1 MSSKPESKL
10 NSTCPWF
17 PTSSKFI
24 SWMPC
29 KTMPPSWLEFLTTL
43 WVMICKLSSFKT
55 WKLYSRNWRATTKA
69 NCTLPGWTTMISPS
83 GTGDM
88 LRSQIKCHLSWS
100 RREPSTGHQTTSFLL
115 AESAMNAS
123 KTLSR
128 LRSVLKT
135 SKHSSI
141 NTFLLSW
148 FQTCWCTK
156 TSLKVKP
163 SHPSK
168 KSFSKTWSM
177 WRKSAQ
183 LMLRGL
189 PMIQLN
195 MTLQWSPVNKHLII
209 ALWEPRHWTRCWLK
223 TKTYSTKL
231 KCISW
236 TLLKMKFT
244 CETWRLTEFRS
255 SHTTKDR

>member
-1 MSSKPESKL
+1 MTSKPESKL
-10 NSTCPWF
+10 NSTFPWF
-17 PTSSKFI
+17 QSFSKSI

-29 KTMPPSWLEFLTTL
+29 KTMPQSWLECSTTL

-55 WKLYSRNWRATTKA
+55 YNPYSRNWRVTTKA
-69 NCTLPGWTTMISPS
+69 NCTLLGWTTMIFPS

-88 LRSQIKCHLSWS
+88 LRSQAKCHLSWS
-100 RREPSTGHQTTSFLL
+100 RREPSTGHQTTSFLQ
-115 AESAMNAS
+115 AESAINAS

-128 LRSVLKT
+128 LRLVLRT

-141 NTFLLSW
+141 NTFLVNW
-148 FQTCWCTK
+148 FQTCWWTK
-156 TSLKVKP
+156 TSWNLKP
-163 SHPSK
+163 SRPSK

-195 MTLQWSPVNKHLII
+195 MTLQWSPVN
-209 ALWEPRHWTRCWLK
+209 
-223 TKTYSTKL
+223 
-231 KCISW
+231 
-236 TLLKMKFT
+236 
-244 CETWRLTEFRS
+244 
-255 SHTTKDR
+255 